1 MVSVLHTSEVV
12 MFYAEQ
18 SLLFQL
24 AEWVRQHPAYSLRV
38 VSARSEG
45 AIDSAVADAALAI
58 IDAAENPGRAIDA
71 LQIAAARLG
80 HDNVVVYT
88 ERTNDALEVVVRVR
102 GSKLLLGPM
111 TALEWEAFFEHLDRY
126 RVAMAK
132 FPAAKSTPLNQTVS
146 LPAALTGGE
155 DSF

>member
-1 MVSVLHTSEVV
+1 MVSVLRTREVV
-12 MFYAEQ
+12 LFYAEQ

-24 AEWVRQHPAYSLRV
+24 AEWVHDHPAYSLRV
-38 VSARSEG
+38 ASARAVG
-45 AIDSAVADAALAI
+45 GIDSAVADAALAI
-58 IDAAENPGRAIDA
+58 IDAAENPAGAIDV
-71 LQIAAARLG
+71 LEIAAARLG

-111 TALEWEAFFEHLDRY
+111 SALEWEAFFEQLDRY
-126 RVAMAK
+126 RVAIAK
-132 FPAAKSTPLNQTVS
+132 FPAAKSAPANEVIP
-146 LPAALTGGE
+146 LPAALTGRE